1 MKVLVTDPVS
11 KTGISI
17 LEKAGL
23 DVIYLPESTQI
34 EKCDAAHN
42 VNGLII
48 RSSTK
53 VDAKMIEHAEQ
64 LQVIGRAGV
73 GVDNIDIM
81 AATRKGIVVM
91 NTPDVNTISA
101 AEHTV
106 ALMLTLSRNTHL
118 GHNTLI
124 NGSWSRHE
132 LVGTELRNKTVGIIG
147 LGKIGREVI
156 ERCRSFGMKII
167 GYDPF
172 INQDL
177 FSEGNITIMDLDDL
191 VKQSDFISLHI
202 PLNDDTKDLFNFERL
217 MAMKPSA
224 KIINVARGGIINEFD
239 LARALNKG
247 IISGAAIDVFT
258 IEPLKK
264 DNPLLVAKN
273 ILLSPHL
280 GASTKEAKEG
290 VSKAICEQVRDY
302 LIDNKL
308 TNALNIPISNLSLLK
323 EIQPFLD
330 LGELLG
336 DLIAQ
341 LNKEPIENIIIECQ
355 GSAEE
360 VRPISLAALKGL
372 LTPKL
377 PDRINY
383 INAEAIAKELGLE
396 VEVRYNNI
404 DSNYQNVISLTV
416 STAKRIYRLD
426 GSIFDDKKPRLVN
439 ILGRKM
445 EVTPK
450 GIMLFIENNDVP
462 GVIGEVGTL
471 LGERN
476 INIAA
481 YLLNRGD
488 PNRKA
493 FAAIRVDN
501 MIGQDDMELLSNLKE
516 VKSVDYVKVN
526 A

>member
-34 EKCDAAHN
+34 EKCDAAYD

-53 VDAKMIEHAEQ
+53 VDARMIEHAEQ
-64 LQVIGRAGV
+64 LQVVGRAGV

-124 NGSWSRHE
+124 NGLWSRHE

-239 LARALNKG
+239 LARALNEE

-258 IEPLKK
+258 IEPIKK

-308 TNALNIPISNLSLLK
+308 TNALNMPISNLSLLK
-323 EIQPFLD
+323 EIQPFLA

-341 LNKEPIENIIIECQ
+341 LNKEPIENIVIECQ

-404 DSNYQNVISLTV
+404 DSNYHNLISLTV

-481 YLLNRGD
+481 YLLNRGN